1 MTVLDAIKIALRRT
15 GLDDANTQFQGNMRD
30 YVNAILKDIE
40 GEATWWWK
48 FKTGTITT
56 TKTMTIAT
64 SPANVSAGDTV
75 TGQTSEATAI
85 VDSVSSTSNVLEV
98 KSEAGTFTAGE
109 NIKKGELAVGV
120 FSSLATRRLYP
131 LANDVQSIAMVF
143 NETRNTKLA
152 VDFGFMGQSRDFDL
166 ASEGNPELLYLWSL
180 DSNNSNVMQVGLYP
194 RDSASNE
201 SITYQYYAYTRDL
214 TVSDNNESVDQYVYQ
229 PYQSALWHGA
239 ARLYLEEKGNEEDA
253 QSEAAEYA
261 RVMQRARKNN
271 LDVLGVRH
279 PRRRFADG
287 DGDSTGIFD
296 FNVLEGS
303 LT

>member
-15 GLDDANTQFQGNMRD
+15 GLDEANTQFQGNMRD

-56 TKTMTIAT
+56 TKTMTLAAPPT
-64 SPANVSAGDTV
+64 NVSAGETITGLTSSV
-75 TGQTSEATAI
+75 TAV
-85 VDSVSSTSNVLEV
+85 VDSVGASTLEI
-98 KSEAGTFTAGE
+98 KSESGTFTAGE
-109 NIKKGELAVGV
+109 TIRKASADVGV

-166 ASEGNPELLYLWSL
+166 ASEGHPELLYLWSL

-201 SITYQYYAYTRDL
+201 TITYQYYAYTRDL
-214 TVSDNNESVDQYVYQ
+214 SVSDNNESVDQYVYQ

>member
-64 SPANVSAGDTV
+64 PPANVSAGDTV
-75 TGQTSEATAI
+75 TGQTSEATAV

-109 NIKKGELAVGV
+109 NIKKGELAVGA

-194 RDSASNE
+194 RDSTTNE

-214 TVSDNNESVDQYVYQ
+214 TVSDNSESVDQYVYQ

-279 PRRRFADG
+279 PRRRSADG